1 MQQNLSSSTD
11 AESESFCSTHN
22 FDSNECTF
30 SELDKPITS
39 KEIQD
44 VIQNLK
50 RNKAFAGDQLSN
62 EYFIESC
69 DILLGH
75 LVDLFNGI
83 LNSGHFP
90 AQWSKGIIVPLF
102 KKNVNNYRGVTLV
115 SCFSKILTGVLN
127 KRLAKWAENNNMS
140 SDSQFGFRRGRST
153 TDAIFVLHAVVQ
165 KVLNEKGRLFCAF
178 ADFRKAFDRVYLNGL
193 WFKYLSLELT
203 VKCSEFLRICIIRL
217 NLC

>member
-1 MQQNLSSSTD
+1 MQQNHLSSTD

-75 LVDLFNGI
+75 LVDIFNGI
-83 LNSGHFP
+83 LNSGHF
-90 AQWSKGIIVPLF
+90 
-102 KKNVNNYRGVTLV
+102 
-115 SCFSKILTGVLN
+115 
-127 KRLAKWAENNNMS
+127 
-140 SDSQFGFRRGRST
+140 
-153 TDAIFVLHAVVQ
+153 LHNGP
-165 KVLNEKGRLFCAF
+165 KVL
-178 ADFRKAFDRVYLNGL
+178 
-193 WFKYLSLELT
+193 
-203 VKCSEFLRICIIRL
+203 
-217 NLC
+217 